1 MAAHTAIRDRFAN
14 IASIE
19 VVESAAGTLTFAA
32 LATNMGFLGRRDQA
46 LAMIIDE
53 LQWYP
58 SDAGLKDLVDPA
70 DSLGLALTVSN
81 NVTDIQDL
89 TDRRIL
95 SLIQWTPL
103 MVGAVVS
110 LSLYVQ
116 PFRQQFFPPLIT
128 AERTLY
134 LGVQGVSLAAAVTAR
149 LRILFRVETLDSAEL
164 VELSEVF
171 RLTS

>member
-1 MAAHTAIRDRFAN
+1 MAEHKAIRDRFAN

-19 VVESAAGTLTFAA
+19 VTESAANTLTFSP

-58 SDAGLKDLVDPA
+58 SAPGLADLVDTA
-70 DSLGLALTVSN
+70 DRLGMALTVSN
-81 NVTDIQDL
+81 SVTDILDL

-95 SLIQWTPL
+95 SFIEFNAI
-103 MVGAVVS
+103 MVGAVTS
-110 LSLYVQ
+110 LSIFVQ
-116 PFRQQFFPPLIT
+116 PVRQQFFPPLIT

-134 LGVQGVSLAAAVTAR
+134 LGVQGVSLAAAVVAR

-164 VELSEVF
+164 VELAEVF